1 MLTIFTQKYR
11 EECIKSCEPLL
22 LDWLVRLL
30 SNSSALELNLWPCSQ
45 NTPTLDRNSSA
56 TGLLSSPRW
65 SICLHLLFPW
75 GDQPLGYKGLEVKAS
90 HYLYS
95 HCMFPPAVTVSSV
108 LLSYLIPMPST
119 RNMVYCKKLEAYFKK
134 QRWRRPS
141 NEATSPYSV
150 LSPLLPRIMSAIHI
164 ISGASKLG
172 LTISECTLN
181 GNNMHILQLVTWEF
195 TLCDTRRMRQLI
207 IKNWN
212 NKHNYYI
219 CSLHYTNSERKQ
231 KSQSRTMPYTVA
243 VETFVRKVNLS
254 HQQHS

>member
-45 NTPTLDRNSSA
+45 NTPALDRNSNA

-95 HCMFPPAVTVSSV
+95 HCMFPPAVTVSLV
-108 LLSYLIPMPST
+108 LLTSFPCLPHET
-119 RNMVYCKKLEAYFKK
+119 WFTVRNWRFTNW
-134 QRWRRPS
+134 RWRIPG

-150 LSPLLPRIMSAIHI
+150 LSLLLPRIMSAIHI

-172 LTISECTLN
+172 LTIWVHTNCARKQQQSTTIIIRLETAT
-181 GNNMHILQLVTWEF
+181 VTWGGVV
-195 TLCDTRRMRQLI
+195 TYLCLKMISKPVFSSIVRM
-207 IKNWN
+207 
-212 NKHNYYI
+212 
-219 CSLHYTNSERKQ
+219 
-231 KSQSRTMPYTVA
+231 
-243 VETFVRKVNLS
+243 
-254 HQQHS
+254 